1 VTSIRLDGVSKRF
14 SRGQEALNN
23 ISLEVRSGELF
34 VLLGPSGSG
43 KTTLLRLI
51 AGLDVP
57 SAGRI
62 GLGGE
67 WVERWPSSRR
77 QVAMVF
83 QEPTLYPHR
92 TVEELLMPPMRGWIL
107 TPLSGCK
114 AACQKWLS
122 WIVKRPLAR
131 REVVED
137 LVRSKLK
144 VLGLQPLLN
153 RKPHQLSGGERQ
165 RVALGR
171 AVVRDPAA
179 FLFDEP
185 FSSLDVATR
194 WALRRDLLGVQ
205 RGLGM
210 TTILVTH
217 DQAEAFALADRM
229 GVLVRGELLQV
240 GEPGEVYRMPEHLE
254 VARATGDPP
263 MNCWPAIAIPREG
276 GWLIKST
283 WWNGEW
289 WNGEWRTSKET
300 RDRIATEAPSEL
312 KVWIGVRPEALRV
325 SFDSQPSPQVS
336 ALKGWSSGVIRE
348 RRLLGNR
355 WVVEIGISP
364 DVLSR
369 SDNRGG
375 EMMTLVQD
383 VAGVDW
389 GELASGRTDRGGTVQ
404 LSCDAEDMHLFDD
417 ESGSRITKAGR
428 S

>member
-1 VTSIRLDGVSKRF
+1 MTSIRLDGVSKRF
-14 SRGQEALNN
+14 SRGEEALKD

-51 AGLDVP
+51 AGLDIP
-57 SAGRI
+57 SSGRV
-62 GLGGE
+62 GLGDQ

-92 TVEELLMPPMRGWIL
+92 TVEELLLPSRQGWVS
-107 TPLSGCK
+107 TPLDGCK

-122 WIVKRPLAR
+122 WITRRPLAR

-137 LVRSKLK
+137 LVGSKLK
-144 VLGLQPLLN
+144 ALGLQPLLN

-171 AVVRDPAA
+171 AIARDPAA

-194 WALRRDLLGVQ
+194 WALRRDLLGIQ
-205 RGLGM
+205 RDLGM
-210 TTILVTH
+210 TTVMVTH
-217 DQAEAFALADRM
+217 DQVEAFALADRM

-240 GEPGEVYRMPEHLE
+240 GKPSAVYRTPEHLE
-254 VARATGDPP
+254 VARVTGDPP
-263 MNCWPAIAIPREG
+263 MNVWPAIAVPRAG
-276 GWLIKST
+276 GWSIRSS

-289 WNGEWRTSKET
+289 WNGEWRIARET
-300 RDRIATEAPSEL
+300 RARIASGKSSEL
-312 KVWIGVRPEALRV
+312 KVWIGVRPEALRLG
-325 SFDSQPSPQVS
+325 SGSQPSS
-336 ALKGWSSGVIRE
+336 RTSTLTGWCSGVIRE
-348 RRLLGNR
+348 RRLLGSR
-355 WVVEIGISP
+355 WVAEIGMSP
-364 DVLSR
+364 GVSR
-369 SDNRGG
+369 SDGG
-375 EMMTLVQD
+375 SGETLTLVQD
-383 VAGVDW
+383 VIGVDW
-389 GELASGRTDRGGTVQ
+389 GGLDSGGTVQ
-404 LSCDAEDMHLFDD
+404 LSCNAEDMHLFDG